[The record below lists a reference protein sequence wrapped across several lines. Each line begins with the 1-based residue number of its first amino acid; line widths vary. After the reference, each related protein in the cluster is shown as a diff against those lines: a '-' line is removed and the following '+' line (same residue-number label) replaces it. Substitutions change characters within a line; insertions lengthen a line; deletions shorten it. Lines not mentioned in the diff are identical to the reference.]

1 MDLLKQQFKREMQ
14 SKEPKMSNL
23 IEQAKTVL
31 KVEAQAILDLQD
43 RLDDSFLKAVE
54 TVLNCK
60 GKVILT
66 GIGKSGYIARKIAST
81 MTSTGTNA
89 IYLHPAE
96 SSHGDLGI
104 ITQDDIVIALSYG
117 GESQELTTIL
127 NYITRKNIKLISITG
142 NLKSNLAKSSFV
154 ALDVHVRQEACPIGL
169 APTAS
174 TTATLALGDA
184 LAMTV
189 LKSKGFS
196 PEDFAE
202 YHPGGSLG
210 FRLLTKVSDVMHSG
224 QSLPIVELNTP
235 VKEVLTIM
243 TSKDVRGAA
252 GVVDASGDLIG
263 VITDGDIRRRLE
275 KSQNPLEGI
284 AKDLMTLHP
293 RTIDANELAEKALF
307 VMEQF
312 SIQMLFVLDKNQ
324 TQNKKPVGIL
334 HIQDLL
340 RAKVR

>member
-1 MDLLKQQFKREMQ
+1 
-14 SKEPKMSNL
+14 MSNL

-31 KVEAQAILDLQD
+31 RVEAQAILDLQD

-54 TVLNCK
+54 AVLQCK

-117 GESQELTTIL
+117 GESQELISIL

-252 GVVDASGDLIG
+252 GVVDTAGDLIG

-275 KSQNPLEGI
+275 KSQNPLDGF

-324 TQNKKPVGIL
+324 IQNKKAVGIL

>member
-1 MDLLKQQFKREMQ
+1 
-14 SKEPKMSNL
+14 MSNL

-54 TVLNCK
+54 AVLQCK

-117 GESQELTTIL
+117 GESQELISIL

-142 NLKSNLAKSSFV
+142 NLKSNLAKSSYV

-252 GVVDASGDLIG
+252 GVVDAVGDLIG

-275 KSQNPLEGI
+275 KSQNPLDGF

-312 SIQMLFVLDKNQ
+312 SIQMLFVLDKSQ
-324 TQNKKPVGIL
+324 TQNKKQWAFYIFKICSELKSGNSI
-334 HIQDLL
+334 IQ
-340 RAKVR
+340 RPRS

>member
-1 MDLLKQQFKREMQ
+1 
-14 SKEPKMSNL
+14 MSNL

-31 KVEAQAILDLQD
+31 RVEAQAILDLQD

-54 TVLNCK
+54 AVLQCK

-117 GESQELTTIL
+117 GESQELISIL

-252 GVVDASGDLIG
+252 GVVDTAGDLIG

-275 KSQNPLEGI
+275 KSQNPLDGF

-312 SIQMLFVLDKNQ
+312 SIQMLFVLDKSQ
-324 TQNKKPVGIL
+324 TQNKKAVGIL